1 MRPFWRLVSTLAVIG
16 AAGVLL
22 SVATAGAARTQT
34 VRCVGT
40 ANFCGATVSIAGGAS
55 NRVVNVNL
63 TGTNLKLVRVSV
75 IPATSRRGV
84 SISRA
89 SYRLGGSQYRFT
101 LNAVRAN
108 PRGARIVLIFAAGS
122 APSSAPGSNPPGSI
136 RTATAMFNVGSGKTV
151 SIVGG
156 GGGTSNCTNNETNA
170 TFVTKGDNEPH
181 NFGFDSKGSGI
192 CFKETSWSY
201 FKVAVKDATGKSIGS
216 GTMWFGQNDLF
227 SGYTANCRGPH
238 GFPWEGVTCDDASH
252 SQVVT
257 ITRVG

>member
-16 AAGVLL
+16 AAGVLMI
-22 SVATAGAARTQT
+22 ATTAGAARTQT

-75 IPATSRRGV
+75 IPASSSRGV
-84 SISRA
+84 SISKA

-108 PRGARIVLIFAAGS
+108 RRGARIVLIFAAGS
-122 APSSAPGSNPPGSI
+122 APTSALGSNPPGSV
-136 RTATAMFNVGSGKTV
+136 RTATANFNVGAGMTV

-156 GGGTSNCTNNETNA
+156 GGGTSNCTINETNA

-181 NFGFDSKGSGI
+181 SFGFDSRVKGV
-192 CFKETSWSY
+192 CLYEPSWSY
-201 FKVAVKDATGKSIGS
+201 FKVAVKDAAGRSIGS
-216 GTMWFGQNDLF
+216 GTMFFGQYAVLA
-227 SGYTANCRGPH
+227 GYYADCRGPH
-238 GFPWEGVTCDDASH
+238 GFPWQGVTCDDNHTQS
-252 SQVVT
+252 VT